1 MRAPPGVNNRGGEL
15 VCKLRRSLYGLK
27 QAGREWAQLLSSFLV
42 SWGFVRSTI
51 DVCLYTYEKDGT
63 VLWALVYVDDILLA
77 DNCPNLRA
85 RFVADISRRFP
96 TEDKGELEWIL
107 NTAITRNRAARSLTL
122 SQGLYTAD
130 LVAKFE
136 SYFDRSRS
144 RHFDSPIE
152 EGLELSPADQ
162 PVLGSVEYD
171 GHDISAGWRTPY
183 VHRERGGHLGR
194 AGQPALRAAEIRACC
209 LCCLV
214 TPWKVPQGS

>member
-1 MRAPPGVNNRGGEL
+1 MLLWLSTCSGCEEDLYMRAPPGVNNRGGEL

-107 NTAITRNRAARSLTL
+107 NTAITRNRAARSLTFRL

-136 SYFDRSRS
+136 CSRTS
-144 RHFDSPIE
+144 IARARAASTRRLRKASSSLPPISPF
-152 EGLELSPADQ
+152 SAPSSTTRCPSFAMRTW
-162 PVLGSVEYD
+162 PS
-171 GHDISAGWRTPY
+171 SAGSF
-183 VHRERGGHLGR
+183 G
-194 AGQPALRAAEIRACC
+194 LRI
-209 LCCLV
+209 
-214 TPWKVPQGS
+214 

>member
-1 MRAPPGVNNRGGEL
+1 MGSAPL
-15 VCKLRRSLYGLK
+15 
-27 QAGREWAQLLSSFLV
+27 FLPL

-122 SQGLYTAD
+122 SQDLYTAD

-144 RHFDSPIE
+144 RHFATRRLRKASSSLPPISPF
-152 EGLELSPADQ
+152 SAPSSTTRCPSFAMRTW
-162 PVLGSVEYD
+162 PS
-171 GHDISAGWRTPY
+171 SAGSF
-183 VHRERGGHLGR
+183 G
-194 AGQPALRAAEIRACC
+194 LRI
-209 LCCLV
+209 
-214 TPWKVPQGS
+214 